1 MPVPEKIL
9 ELVEHFTAKRAEYES
24 DHYRETQA
32 RVELINPLFEEL
44 GWDVD
49 NKNHKPPSL
58 RDVVHE
64 DALQLRDHRK
74 APDYAFR
81 IGGVRKF
88 FVEAKKPA
96 RSLKVD
102 RTAAYQLRS
111 YGWSAGLPLSILTD
125 FAEFAVYDCRIK
137 PSQGDDARVARLLY
151 LTYEDYAARWDEI
164 ANLFS
169 HDAVLNGALDR
180 FAESDAPRSAQTVD
194 AAFLE
199 DLNTW
204 RRLLAKRLWQ
214 MNNRKRNLSQADI
227 NYAVQKI
234 LDRLIFLRICEDRGI
249 EQYGTLLALANG
261 THIYARLNELFKR
274 ARDRYNS
281 GLFYFPPPERDHAE
295 QPDSLTPELS
305 VDDDTLKE
313 ILQELYYPRS
323 PYVFSQIPVEIL
335 GQAYERFLG
344 DVIRIEIKTGSPII
358 EIEPKPEVRKAGGVY
373 YTPSYIV
380 DYIVAQTLSPL
391 LEGKT
396 PAQAAK
402 LRILDPACGSGSFLI
417 GAYQFL
423 LGWYLRAYT
432 AESPEKHERKGTLR
446 LVTTEN
452 GAEWRLT
459 IKARKQI
466 LLNHLYGVDIDS
478 RAAETTKLSLL
489 LRALEGETD
498 ETINQQLQ
506 LWRERALPDLGNNIK
521 CGNALIGSDFEA
533 FAKRQGWQLSDAD
546 YARINYFDWREAFP
560 KIFEEGGFD
569 AVIGNPPYIR
579 IQALQAFAP
588 HELAYYKHAYQSAGY
603 GNCDIY
609 VIFVEKGLSLL
620 KPQGALGFIL
630 PHKFFNAKYGEP
642 LRATLAA
649 GKHVRH
655 VVHFGDQQVFKG
667 ATTYTC
673 LLFLSK
679 QPQPTFTVE
688 RVSDLSAWRAEG
700 AAQRGMLRADSLSAK
715 EWHLNVGAA
724 TALFERLKAMPVKL
738 GNVAERIF
746 QGLVTSADPVYFL
759 DPLTL
764 PENGYIRCKSPA
776 TGREYTLETAV
787 VHPLCKG
794 ARDIRRYYAAP
805 SKYVVFPYDV
815 VASEAAGRGVLIAPE
830 VFSEKY
836 PNTWAYLNEVSEQL
850 RRREKGRMDHD
861 RWYAY
866 VYPKNIAAFSK
877 PKLMVPAIGKQA
889 CYTYDQEGELYFV
902 GSGGGGGGGYGIILK
917 KGVQLSYEYMLGLL
931 NSQLLDALLR
941 RISTPFQHGY
951 YAYTRQYI
959 ENLPIRLINFA
970 DPHER
975 AMHDQIV
982 AAVQELLRLHRE
994 LAGAASP
1001 ATQQPL
1007 QRRIAALE
1015 RQVDEWVYQLYGLS
1029 AEEIR
1034 LVESE
1039 MQAKPN

>member
-700 AAQRGMLRADSLSAK
+700 AAQRGTLRADSLSAK

-738 GNVAERIF
+738 GNVADVF
-746 QGLVTSADPVYFL
+746 VGLQTSADRVFTLKQADVVSEAGYVAVEDRAGRIWHLERGILKPLLYETYFTTFQT
-759 DPLTL
+759 PT
-764 PENGYIRCKSPA
+764 CKHWLIFPY
-776 TGREYTLETAV
+776 TDEGQLIDQRTLE
-787 VHPLCKG
+787 HL
-794 ARDIRRYYAAP
+794 
-805 SKYVVFPYDV
+805 
-815 VASEAAGRGVLIAPE
+815 
-830 VFSEKY
+830 Y
-836 PNTWAYLNEVSEQL
+836 PNVWQYLKQHEQIL
-850 RRREKGRMDHD
+850 RNREGGKWSHE
-861 RWYAY
+861 RWYAFGRNQNLTQM
-866 VYPKNIAAFSK
+866 VK
-877 PKLMVPAIGKQA
+877 PKLIVQVVSKRGRYI
-889 CYTYDQEGELYFV
+889 YDETQIHFT
-902 GSGGGGGGGYGIILK
+902 GGGNGAFYGIR
-917 KGVQLSYEYMLGLL
+917 LSDKHKQHSMHYLQALL
-931 NSQLLDALLR
+931 NSKLLDWYLHSV
-941 RISTPFQHGY
+941 STPFRNGY
-951 YAYTRQYI
+951 YSYAKRYL
-959 ENLPIRLINFA
+959 ELLPIRLINFA

-994 LAGAASP
+994 LAGAASL